1 MIATGTMPLV
11 VTSLLMV
18 MALQGVATEAPQPA
32 VALLGEAAEAFL
44 RTAEIVELE
53 EYETKGIT
61 HPRRAVLTDG
71 DLTLRAVFKD
81 VDNLDVKWKT
91 DDGRVF
97 FNVIDHYKNEIA
109 SYEFDKLLGLGM
121 VPPTVERQIGHDI
134 GSLQLWVEESMTEW
148 ERKRVAKISPP
159 DMEAWNNQI
168 STIKLY
174 LQLIWDTDFNN
185 ISNILVDTH
194 YWKIWKVDASRAF
207 YTRSKLRNEDSINR
221 FSRSFLT
228 ALEDLDREAFDST
241 LEPWLT
247 RKQLTTLWQRRD
259 RILELAEERVAEFGE
274 SVLYD

>member
-1 MIATGTMPLV
+1 MIAAGTMPLV

-18 MALQGVATEAPQPA
+18 MALQGLAAEAPQPA
-32 VALLGEAAEAFL
+32 VALLGEAGEVFL
-44 RTAEIVELE
+44 QTAKIVKLE

-61 HPRRAVLTDG
+61 KPLRATLTDG

-91 DDGRVF
+91 DDDRVF

-109 SYEFDKLLGLGM
+109 SYELDKLLGLGM
-121 VPPTVERQIGHDI
+121 VPPTVERQIGRDV
-134 GSLQLWVEESMTEW
+134 GSLQFWVEGSMTEW
-148 ERKRVAKISPP
+148 ERKREAKITPP
-159 DMEAWNNQI
+159 DMEAWNNQV

-185 ISNILVDTH
+185 ISNIMVDTN

-228 ALEDLDREAFDST
+228 ALEDLDRETFDST

-247 RKQLTTLWQRRD
+247 RKQLKTLWQRRD